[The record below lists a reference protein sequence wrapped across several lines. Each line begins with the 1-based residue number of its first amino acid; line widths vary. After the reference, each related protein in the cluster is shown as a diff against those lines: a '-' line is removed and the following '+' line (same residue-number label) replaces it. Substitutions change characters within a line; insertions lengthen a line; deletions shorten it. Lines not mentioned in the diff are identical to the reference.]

1 MFYWYCERKQFSRIF
16 GIEAP
21 EWTMSTVNLQKI
33 WSEYVHLKKNLSL
46 LKEVAIFSIIS
57 FKIGFFGI
65 VIQCYFPVFFI

>member
-33 WSEYVHLKKNLSL
+33 WSEYVHLKK
-46 LKEVAIFSIIS
+46 KFDIIKRS
-57 FKIGFFGI
+57 CNFLYNQF
-65 VIQCYFPVFFI
+65 